1 MSANLTPIYHDAEKR
16 YKEART
22 PKDKLAALKEMLR
35 ALPKHK
41 GTEKMQSDLKRRI
54 KAASEDTQK
63 KQGGGGRSS
72 IPLVEHEGA
81 GQLLLVG
88 PPNSGKSALVAHV
101 SGAKIEVADYPY
113 TTRLPQPGMFR
124 YEDIQFQL
132 VDMPPISREY
142 MESWVPTLV
151 RAAHGV
157 LLIADL
163 GDHDLLEG
171 LEIAEERLSPRKIR
185 LQRPAPGFRPKPWE
199 EEVLMPTLLVGTRVD
214 HPDARDNLEVLE
226 ELYGDRFPIVPVS
239 VETGE
244 GLEELARSIVALRD
258 IVRAYTKQPGK
269 KPDIHQPYVLD
280 RGSTVIDLAEKV
292 HKDIASRLTFARIW
306 AKGKYEG
313 QRVPRDHVI
322 EDRDIIELHD

>member
-1 MSANLTPIYHDAEKR
+1 MTANLTPIYHDAEKR
-16 YKEART
+16 FKEART

-54 KAASEDTQK
+54 KAASDDSQK
-63 KQGGGGRSS
+63 KQKGGRSN
-72 IPLVEHEGA
+72 IPVVESEGA
-81 GQLLLVG
+81 GQLMLLG
-88 PPNSGKSALVAHV
+88 PPNCGKSALVAHV

-113 TTRLPQPGMFR
+113 TTRLPQPGMLHF
-124 YEDIQFQL
+124 EDIQFQL
-132 VDMPPISREY
+132 VDMPPISAEY

-151 RAAHGV
+151 RSAHGV
-157 LLIADL
+157 LLFADL

-171 LEIAEERLSPRKIR
+171 LEVAEERLSPRKIK
-185 LQRPAPGFRPKPWE
+185 LERPAPGLRPKPWE
-199 EEVLMPTLLVGTRVD
+199 EEVVLPTLLVGTKLD
-214 HPDARDNLEVLE
+214 KPAAKDNLEVLE
-226 ELYGDRFPIVPVS
+226 ELYGDRFPVVPVS
-239 VETGE
+239 IETEE
-244 GLEELARSIVALRD
+244 GLDLLARSIVELRD

-292 HKDIASRLTFARIW
+292 HKDLATRLTFARIW
-306 AKGKYEG
+306 AKGKYDG

-322 EDRDIIELHD
+322 EDKDIIELHD